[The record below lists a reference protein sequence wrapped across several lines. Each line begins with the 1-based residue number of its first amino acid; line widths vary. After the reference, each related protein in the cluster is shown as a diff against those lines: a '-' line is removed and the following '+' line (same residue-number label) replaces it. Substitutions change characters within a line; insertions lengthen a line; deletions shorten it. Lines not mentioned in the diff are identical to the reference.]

1 MPKRRIGEAMTDI
14 SESREYPVRPYVGVG
29 VVVLGPKGVVMIQRG
44 KPPRVG
50 SWSLPGG
57 AQHLGET
64 VDEAARREALEE
76 TGLEV
81 EVLGLVDVVDSIRHD
96 AERRVQ
102 YHYTLVDV
110 VARPVGGS
118 LAAGSDAADAKWV
131 ALADL
136 PALKLWSE
144 TLRVGGQAVLGR
156 QRR

>member
-1 MPKRRIGEAMTDI
+1 MTDI

-144 TLRVGGQAVLGR
+144 TLRVIELGAEMVAALGGEAA
-156 QRR
+156 

>member
-1 MPKRRIGEAMTDI
+1 MTDI

-57 AQHLGET
+57 AQHLGEA

-144 TLRVGGQAVLGR
+144 TLRVIELGAEMVAALGGEAA
-156 QRR
+156 